1 MDDDHFMMMDRD
13 GRLSHLAAAGLDD
26 LLHEGGPDGYAVAAA
41 EATFNQERS
50 LVAKLA
56 RDDLEDRYLRL
67 LEENIVIKKHAFKQV
82 PMKSTRRGTLW
93 GRYKCHL
100 DT

>member
-41 EATFNQERS
+41 EACKGPPRLLSEVTVGAA
-50 LVAKLA
+50 LGVLA
-56 RDDLEDRYLRL
+56 RGPEPLAKKARAAGAEDPSFGHTAVHVGQRL
-67 LEENIVIKKHAFKQV
+67 
-82 PMKSTRRGTLW
+82 PRLW
-93 GRYKCHL
+93 CF
-100 DT
+100 